1 MENYRKEYR
10 KEYYIKNIEKFR
22 NYYDDNKENILEY
35 EKLYYQQNRTE
46 IRDKQ
51 RAYFQKYYEIMKIK
65 IFHNSLRLLNKEIIN
80 NNSLQRYY
88 NIHYLHYNTNF
99 NNELLDRNIIIRFT
113 DD

>member
-1 MENYRKEYR
+1 MEAYRKEYR
-10 KEYYIKNIEKFR
+10 KIYYIKNIEKFR

-51 RAYFQKYYEIMKIK
+51 RVYFQKYY
-65 IFHNSLRLLNKEIIN
+65 LLNKKNIN
-80 NNSLQRYY
+80 HNSLQRYY
-88 NIHYLHYNTNF
+88 NIHYLHYNTNL

>member
-1 MENYRKEYR
+1 MEIYRKEYR

-51 RAYFQKYYEIMKIK
+51 RAYFHEYYQ
-65 IFHNSLRLLNKEIIN
+65 LNKEKIQE
-80 NNSLQRYY
+80 NSYRRYY
-88 NIHYLHYNTNF
+88 DGHNLPHKRDYLDMQDKQGSI
-99 NNELLDRNIIIRFT
+99 LKQNIIISLN

>member
-1 MENYRKEYR
+1 MENYRK
-10 KEYYIKNIEKFR
+10 KYYIKNIEKFR
-22 NYYDDNKENILEY
+22 NYYENNKEKLLEY

-51 RAYFQKYYEIMKIK
+51 RAYFQKYY
-65 IFHNSLRLLNKEIIN
+65 LLNKEIIN

-88 NIHYLHYNTNF
+88 NINYSHPSYIHNNDSKISGLSNF
-99 NNELLDRNIIIRFT
+99 NNELLDQNIIIRFT

>member
-10 KEYYIKNIEKFR
+10 KIYYIKNIEKFR
-22 NYYDDNKENILEY
+22 NYYNDHKDSIAEY

-51 RAYFQKYYEIMKIK
+51 RANFQKYY
-65 IFHNSLRLLNKEIIN
+65 LLNKKNIN

-88 NIHYLHYNTNF
+88 NIHYLHYNTDL
-99 NNELLDRNIIIRFT
+99 NNELLDRNIIIRLS
-113 DD
+113 DE

>member
-1 MENYRKEYR
+1 MNENHGKN
-10 KEYYIKNIEKFR
+10 YYIKNIEKFR
-22 NYYDDNKENILEY
+22 NYYNDHKDSIAEY
-35 EKLYYQQNRTE
+35 EKLYYHQNRTE

-51 RAYFQKYYEIMKIK
+51 RAYFQKYY
-65 IFHNSLRLLNKEIIN
+65 LLNKKNIN

-88 NIHYLHYNTNF
+88 NIHYLHYNINL

>member
-1 MENYRKEYR
+1 MENYR

-22 NYYDDNKENILEY
+22 NYYDDNKEKLAKY

-51 RAYFQKYYEIMKIK
+51 RVYFQKYY
-65 IFHNSLRLLNKEIIN
+65 LLNKKNIN

-88 NIHYLHYNTNF
+88 NIHYLHPAYNNDFKISTNL
-99 NNELLDRNIIIRFT
+99 NNSLLDQNIIIRFT